1 MYDLQKKAM
10 NQRRTYLLK
19 KRKFKMISYQMK
31 KKMIK
36 LLLELSEVRRDIGGF
51 ITLHIIRLKIMIL
64 KF

>member
-51 ITLHIIRLKIMIL
+51 TTLHIIRLKIMIL